1 MYLSHSRCDK
11 TITTS
16 NIAIAIAINSA
27 AVICSSVSCR
37 PVRAMSGA
45 GDDNDSYTYMDILQ
59 TTLAVTAGVVGS
71 YLLLRKV
78 KSIIEAPA
86 DQYLVSKR
94 LLGKGVIITGATSG
108 IGRAGMIWAIC
119 SAVC

>member
-1 MYLSHSRCDK
+1 
-11 TITTS
+11 
-16 NIAIAIAINSA
+16 
-27 AVICSSVSCR
+27 
-37 PVRAMSGA
+37 MSDAGSGGA
-45 GDDNDSYTYMDILQ
+45 GDDSYTYMDILQ
-59 TTLAVTAGVVGS
+59 TTLAVTAGVIGS
-71 YLLLRKV
+71 YILLRKV

-119 SAVC
+119 CVLDYSESYAYYLYF